1 MNPMTEM
8 KANPN
13 PAPESDRD
21 LNTQCVKDNLRM
33 MHAYF
38 DALFT
43 KDMNPMLELFDQDI
57 EWLIV
62 PTGDTIKGKD
72 QIAKLAANH
81 WAASPGRIKTL
92 VNLFANEEY
101 ASLEY
106 RTSGTLTNQADFP
119 SIKFEPTGK
128 KYDFLCC
135 FVFHIKNG
143 KIDRVHEYFDLE
155 TLNRQLGTADAKRDT
170 ESFAEKFKNS
180 FLSDNLDGFMQLAD
194 KDAVWTFMATGEQF
208 KGVAQIRKAAERAM
222 AGRIH
227 TKSLH
232 MEVTNLFCGEE
243 QMCIEYLHRA
253 IMPEHSTI
261 AGSPPAGTEIAMPIC
276 ITIHVK
282 DGKFD
287 RFNEYLNLATLSG
300 VKEHLFSDT
309 KPKPIPEGDFVQAFT
324 AAFTSDDIENFM
336 KLIDASCEWA
346 IMATGESF
354 RGLDQIRLL
363 ATRSVAARNHPEG
376 LGIRPTN
383 VFTSADGTKLC
394 WEYVHSGVV
403 TDKWPSSSQKPAP
416 GTRFDLPIMLMC
428 EIRQGKL
435 VKVREYFD
443 LLTLTEAGTPHHLYS

>member
-1 MNPMTEM
+1 MNPVTEM
-8 KANPN
+8 KTNPN
-13 PAPESDRD
+13 PAPESDREPS
-21 LNTQCVKDNLRM
+21 TQCIQDNLRM

-155 TLNRQLGTADAKRDT
+155 TLKRQLGTADAQHDT
-170 ESFAEKFKNS
+170 ESFAQK
-180 FLSDNLDGFMQLAD
+180 
-194 KDAVWTFMATGEQF
+194 
-208 KGVAQIRKAAERAM
+208 
-222 AGRIH
+222 
-227 TKSLH
+227 
-232 MEVTNLFCGEE
+232 
-243 QMCIEYLHRA
+243 
-253 IMPEHSTI
+253 
-261 AGSPPAGTEIAMPIC
+261 
-276 ITIHVK
+276 
-282 DGKFD
+282 
-287 RFNEYLNLATLSG
+287 
-300 VKEHLFSDT
+300 
-309 KPKPIPEGDFVQAFT
+309 FT
-324 AAFTSDDIENFM
+324 AAFTSDDIESFLG
-336 KLIDASCEWA
+336 LIAPDAEWV
-346 IMATGESF
+346 IKATGETF
-354 RGLDQIRLL
+354 RGVDQIRQL
-363 ATRSVAARNHPEG
+363 ATRSVAARQHRDG
-376 LGIRPTN
+376 LGIKPTN
-383 VFTSADGTKLC
+383 VFTNSEGTKLC
-394 WEYVHSGVV
+394 WEYVHTGVV
-403 TDKWPSSSQKPAP
+403 TDKWPSSSAQKPAP
-416 GTRFDLPIMLMC
+416 GTKFDLPIMLMC
-428 EIRQGKL
+428 EISQGKL

-443 LLTLTEAGTPHHLYS
+443 LLTLIEAGTPHHLYS